1 MRHPIQHSG
10 SQLPLLSQPQV
21 PRTRALHA
29 LLPHAPGKR
38 AGSLPRPFLLP
49 IGNSP

>member
-1 MRHPIQHSG
+1 MRRLIRRPS

-49 IGNSP
+49 IGNSS